1 MVDYVNLDPSC
12 PLCCAWGALQENF
25 PEDYSTVHLHTLFI
39 VGVAI
44 GRRS

>member
-25 PEDYSTVHLHTLFI
+25 PEDYSTLARLK
-39 VGVAI
+39 AKYE
-44 GRRS
+44 S